1 MGPTRF
7 NTMKINRKNIHVNLP
22 PTQQTFS
29 QLLTSVPPWAK
40 YRGSALVGSILPDES
55 GNNRNADC
63 INCTLSNTSGN
74 GGGTVPLPIC
84 RGISTV
90 KGSSTIVF
98 PVGSIPQGSY
108 TIAFITRYSGAAT
121 NRILT
126 GHLGQNYI
134 LGHHSAKQGVLNDS
148 IQWCT
153 PILNLKPI
161 NNVNTNIGDWLNMC
175 VVSNGIIPPNNIVV
189 NGVGKGTLSITP
201 SNTINQL
208 AINTS
213 LYLEKSSFEL
223 AHLVIWDV
231 ALTPT
236 QIKVVTDGF
245 ANYLLTGVLI

>member
-7 NTMKINRKNIHVNLP
+7 STMKLNKKDIYGILP
-22 PTQQTFS
+22 SPQQTFS
-29 QLLTSVPPWAK
+29 QLLTSVPAWAK
-40 YRGSALVGSILPDES
+40 YRGSALQGNILPDES

-63 INCTLSNTSGN
+63 TNITLATTTGN
-74 GGGTVPLPIC
+74 GGGTVPLSVLK
-84 RGISTV
+84 GSSTV
-90 KGSSTIVF
+90 KGSSTIIF

-134 LGHHSAKQGVLNDS
+134 IGHHSAKQGVLNDS

-161 NNVNTNIGDWLNMC
+161 NNVNTNINDWLNMC
-175 VVSNGIIPPNNIVV
+175 VVSTGTAPNNIVV
-189 NGVGKGTLSITP
+189 NGVGKGSLSITP
-201 SNTINQL
+201 STTINQL
-208 AINTS
+208 AIHTS

-223 AHLVIWDV
+223 AHLVIWNV

-236 QIKVVTDGF
+236 QMKVVTDSF
-245 ANYLLTGVLI
+245 ANYLPTGVLI